1 MGATVYAT
9 SRDLLSAKT
18 IYIFLLILADERQNK
33 QKKIFFATHTTMSQQ
48 PHLRLGSTAPDFKA
62 DTTNGPILF
71 HEYIGDSWAILF
83 SHPAARTSV
92 CSTELSAFARL
103 EPEFTKRGVKLLAIS
118 ADPVEANSDWIDDME
133 DFSGSR
139 VKFPIIADAERKVAT
154 LYDMIDHQD
163 ATNLDDK
170 GLQLTIR
177 AVFIIDPSKKIR
189 LIMTYPASTG
199 RNTAE
204 VLRVLDSLQLVDKQ
218 KVITQSIGF
227 QVTMFLSI
235 WVSQMMRQEFC
246 FLNIG
251 L

>member
-1 MGATVYAT
+1 
-9 SRDLLSAKT
+9 
-18 IYIFLLILADERQNK
+18 
-33 QKKIFFATHTTMSQQ
+33 
-48 PHLRLGSTAPDFKA
+48 
-62 DTTNGPILF
+62 
-71 HEYIGDSWAILF
+71 
-83 SHPAARTSV
+83 
-92 CSTELSAFARL
+92 
-103 EPEFTKRGVKLLAIS
+103 
-118 ADPVEANSDWIDDME
+118 
-133 DFSGSR
+133 
-139 VKFPIIADAERKVAT
+139 
-154 LYDMIDHQD
+154 MIDHQD

>member
-1 MGATVYAT
+1 MISKLIQLTGLFCFTNTLVIAG
-9 SRDLLSAKT
+9 LSC
-18 IYIFLLILADERQNK
+18 
-33 QKKIFFATHTTMSQQ
+33 
-48 PHLRLGSTAPDFKA
+48 
-62 DTTNGPILF
+62 
-71 HEYIGDSWAILF
+71 
-83 SHPAARTSV
+83 SHIPPLEPV

-103 EPEFTKRGVKLLAIS
+103 EPEFTKRVKLLAIS

>member
-1 MGATVYAT
+1 M
-9 SRDLLSAKT
+9 
-18 IYIFLLILADERQNK
+18 
-33 QKKIFFATHTTMSQQ
+33 
-48 PHLRLGSTAPDFKA
+48 
-62 DTTNGPILF
+62 
-71 HEYIGDSWAILF
+71 
-83 SHPAARTSV
+83 
-92 CSTELSAFARL
+92 
-103 EPEFTKRGVKLLAIS
+103 KLLAIS